1 MNTASELGYPHRVAI
16 YYAPAP
22 DSAWWRAGSEWLGR
36 CAHTG
41 EPRHQPDLA
50 APSAAVFYRL
60 TADPR
65 RYGWHAT
72 LKAPFRLATNQSL
85 NRLLDAVRHLCAGR
99 QPFELPPLQVGRM
112 NGFLALRPI
121 HALAALDQLAADC
134 VQQLQAL
141 SQPLSPDELQR
152 RRRANLST
160 EQDALLQAWG
170 YPYVLQQ
177 FRFHLSL
184 TGPLQALPAAA
195 LAGLLEAAAA
205 RFHPLPNPRVDRL
218 SVFVE
223 PSPGADFRL
232 LEQVVFNS

>member
-1 MNTASELGYPHRVAI
+1 MNTAPEAGRPHRVAI
-16 YYAPAP
+16 YCAPAP
-22 DSAWWRAGSEWLGR
+22 DSTWWQAGSEWLGR

-41 EPRHQPDLA
+41 EPRRQPAPA
-50 APSAAVFYRL
+50 ALDAEVFARL

-72 LKAPFRLATNQSL
+72 LKAPFHLAAGQSL
-85 NRLLDAVRHLCAGR
+85 DSLRGALHRLCEGR
-99 QPFELPPLQVGRM
+99 EPFDLPPLQVGRM

-121 HALAALDQLAADC
+121 HALPALDQLAADC
-134 VQQLQAL
+134 VQQLQPLARA
-141 SQPLSPDELQR
+141 LSPDELLR
-152 RRRANLST
+152 RRRAGLT
-160 EQDALLQAWG
+160 PEQDALLQAWG

-177 FRFHLSL
+177 FRFHFSL
-184 TGPLQALPAAA
+184 TGHMQALPADA

-205 RFHPLPNPRVDRL
+205 RFHALPNPRVDRL

-232 LEQVVFNS
+232 LEQVVFQS